1 MPVCV
6 ECANPVSSLYT
17 EYGKGHIVLAQC
29 QKVSRACEIL
39 VFTGHFFLGYAQQAV
54 PLIRCRVCTFSAIHS
69 FLQRCISWLGGCRTK
84 VCSIYRQKMKFRMD
98 SIIAGLILSS
108 FGKFLHT
115 VMVIWDY
122 REMEFSYL
130 VNMTVFTSNL
140 EAIAG

>member
-1 MPVCV
+1 M
-6 ECANPVSSLYT
+6 
-17 EYGKGHIVLAQC
+17 
-29 QKVSRACEIL
+29 
-39 VFTGHFFLGYAQQAV
+39 
-54 PLIRCRVCTFSAIHS
+54 
-69 FLQRCISWLGGCRTK
+69 
-84 VCSIYRQKMKFRMD
+84 FRMD

-122 REMEFSYL
+122 REMEVSYL